1 MSFWIRISST
11 ESDFSS
17 PYGLQKAVPAPAS
30 RSAGTAF
37 FLSVYITLCR
47 DEIFLPS
54 VAIACCPTFKIFGF
68 CLITPHVRME
78 LPACVCDRTCSCFSA
93 TAESILPTFD
103 TGVVTKKTNSTLP
116 DISLRPHC
124 FREDVCSETPGITRG
139 LRSFYRLVLSNFRRN
154 ALYACITPGRNEA
167 LCLFCSESFYM
178 SPQGFRS
185 ATWSPTIPLRKIAFC
200 LSVPQISAA
209 RIAGSVSELRID
221 KLLSR
226 ASRHPTVS
234 QLELVCAPQ
243 QLFLRKRYTVALG
256 ERQYNLVIGPAR
268 RFVVP
273 D

>member
-1 MSFWIRISST
+1 
-11 ESDFSS
+11 
-17 PYGLQKAVPAPAS
+17 
-30 RSAGTAF
+30 
-37 FLSVYITLCR
+37 
-47 DEIFLPS
+47 
-54 VAIACCPTFKIFGF
+54 
-68 CLITPHVRME
+68 ME
-78 LPACVCDRTCSCFSA
+78 LSACVCDRIFDCFCA
-93 TAESILPTFD
+93 TIEPGLILPAFD
-103 TGVVTKKTNSTLP
+103 TRSVTKKTNSTLP

-124 FREDVCSETPGITRG
+124 FREDVRSETPGITRG

-167 LCLFCSESFYM
+167 LCLFCGESFYM

>member
-1 MSFWIRISST
+1 MSGWNF
-11 ESDFSS
+11 
-17 PYGLQKAVPAPAS
+17 PPAS
-30 RSAGTAF
+30 VTGFSTVFAPPSDPDLF
-37 FLSVYITLCR
+37 FPHSIQG
-47 DEIFLPS
+47 PS
-54 VAIACCPTFKIFGF
+54 QKDNQPVSRHFPPAILFPGRCMQRK
-68 CLITPHVRME
+68 
-78 LPACVCDRTCSCFSA
+78 
-93 TAESILPTFD
+93 
-103 TGVVTKKTNSTLP
+103 
-116 DISLRPHC
+116 SLHP
-124 FREDVCSETPGITRG
+124 
-139 LRSFYRLVLSNFRRN
+139 
-154 ALYACITPGRNEA
+154 PGRNET
-167 LCLFCSESFYM
+167 LRLFCGESFYM

>member
-1 MSFWIRISST
+1 
-11 ESDFSS
+11 
-17 PYGLQKAVPAPAS
+17 
-30 RSAGTAF
+30 
-37 FLSVYITLCR
+37 
-47 DEIFLPS
+47 
-54 VAIACCPTFKIFGF
+54 
-68 CLITPHVRME
+68 ME
-78 LPACVCDRTCSCFSA
+78 LPACVCDRIFDCFCA
-93 TAESILPTFD
+93 TIGPGLILPAFD
-103 TGVVTKKTNSTLP
+103 TRSVTKKTNSTLP
-116 DISLRPHC
+116 DISLRPYC
-124 FREDVCSETPGITRG
+124 FREGV
-139 LRSFYRLVLSNFRRN
+139 RREKP
-154 ALYACITPGRNEA
+154 CITPGRNET
-167 LCLFCSESFYM
+167 LRLFCGESFYM

>member
-1 MSFWIRISST
+1 MKISFHPLVLPVVLSRPMSGWNF
-11 ESDFSS
+11 
-17 PYGLQKAVPAPAS
+17 PPAS
-30 RSAGTAF
+30 VTGFSTVFAPPSDPDLF
-37 FLSVYITLCR
+37 FPHSIQGPSQKDNQPVSRHFPPTTL
-47 DEIFLPS
+47 F
-54 VAIACCPTFKIFGF
+54 
-68 CLITPHVRME
+68 
-78 LPACVCDRTCSCFSA
+78 
-93 TAESILPTFD
+93 
-103 TGVVTKKTNSTLP
+103 
-116 DISLRPHC
+116 
-124 FREDVCSETPGITRG
+124 PGRCTQRNAWYHKG

>member
-1 MSFWIRISST
+1 
-11 ESDFSS
+11 
-17 PYGLQKAVPAPAS
+17 
-30 RSAGTAF
+30 
-37 FLSVYITLCR
+37 
-47 DEIFLPS
+47 
-54 VAIACCPTFKIFGF
+54 
-68 CLITPHVRME
+68 ME
-78 LPACVCDRTCSCFSA
+78 LSACVCDRIFDCFCA
-93 TAESILPTFD
+93 TIGPGLILPAFD
-103 TGVVTKKTNSTLP
+103 TRSVTKKTNSTLP

-124 FREDVCSETPGITRG
+124 FREDVRSETPGITRG

-167 LCLFCSESFYM
+167 LCLFCGESFYM

-221 KLLSR
+221 KLLGR
-226 ASRHPTVS
+226 APRHPAVP
-234 QLELVCAPQ
+234 QFKLVCAPQ
-243 QLFLRKRYTVALG
+243 QLFLRQCYAVALG

>member
-1 MSFWIRISST
+1 MKISFHPLVLPVVLSRPMSGWNF
-11 ESDFSS
+11 
-17 PYGLQKAVPAPAS
+17 PPAS
-30 RSAGTAF
+30 VTGFSTVFAPPSDPDLF
-37 FLSVYITLCR
+37 FPHSIQG
-47 DEIFLPS
+47 PS
-54 VAIACCPTFKIFGF
+54 QKDNQPVSRHFPPAILFPGRCMQRK
-68 CLITPHVRME
+68 
-78 LPACVCDRTCSCFSA
+78 
-93 TAESILPTFD
+93 
-103 TGVVTKKTNSTLP
+103 
-116 DISLRPHC
+116 SLHP
-124 FREDVCSETPGITRG
+124 
-139 LRSFYRLVLSNFRRN
+139 
-154 ALYACITPGRNEA
+154 PGRNEA

-200 LSVPQISAA
+200 LSVPQIFAA

>member
-1 MSFWIRISST
+1 
-11 ESDFSS
+11 
-17 PYGLQKAVPAPAS
+17 
-30 RSAGTAF
+30 
-37 FLSVYITLCR
+37 
-47 DEIFLPS
+47 
-54 VAIACCPTFKIFGF
+54 
-68 CLITPHVRME
+68 ME

-103 TGVVTKKTNSTLP
+103 TRSVTKKTNSTLP

-124 FREDVCSETPGITRG
+124 FREDVRSETPGITRG

-185 ATWSPTIPLRKIAFC
+185 ATWSPTIP
-200 LSVPQISAA
+200 AA